1 MNKVD
6 LPSPA
11 EFGAPEKFDSWRKHQ
26 GETLQKAVDS
36 DKRFVGLC
44 LPTGSGKTLI
54 YMMAAK
60 LAGLRT
66 CVLTSTKALQDQL
79 LEDWAEGGLIDV
91 RGQRNYPCKEL
102 VYGGRR
108 FREGTQTWQQ
118 RCDSGPCHYGY
129 SCDYHP
135 SGCHYFD
142 AVREAK
148 RSKLV
153 VTNYAFWM
161 AIHKYGEGMEPFDL
175 LILDEAHHAEKELC
189 SFLHIDL
196 KEADIESL
204 LGEVAPDTDKQKE
217 WVSWARVQW
226 GKIATELI
234 DLKEAQKIKFD
245 GETAQEIRALKKL
258 QAEILAI
265 TDMRGPWIIEKKG
278 KTFTFDP
285 VWPAPYAESCL
296 FQGVKKVLL
305 VSATIR
311 KTTCDILGVPLKEL
325 DFIEKPST
333 FPLTRRPLWQVPCIR
348 VNHRSEEH
356 ELIHWT
362 RRIDDII
369 EGRLDRK
376 GIIHT
381 VSYARRK
388 FLMAHT
394 KYKSIMMTHVTE
406 NTPQVVQRFK
416 EAKPPV
422 ILVSPSVTTGYDF
435 PFEECRYQ
443 IIGKIPFQDNRSLV
457 LQARC
462 KVRKDYG
469 NYLARQTLVQ
479 SYGRGM
485 RAEEDLCEVLCVDD
499 NLKWFIHRHK
509 EFAPKWFL
517 DAYQIWDSIV
527 SIPPAPS
534 LDL

>member
-1 MNKVD
+1 MGRVD

-11 EFGAPEKFDSWRKHQ
+11 EFGAPEKFNSWRKYQ
-26 GETLQKAVDS
+26 CESFQKAVDS
-36 DKRFVGLC
+36 EKRFVGLC

-79 LEDWAEGGLIDV
+79 LADWADSGLFDV

-102 VYGGRR
+102 VFGGRH
-108 FREGTQTWQQ
+108 FKKGTQTWQQ
-118 RCDSGPCHYGY
+118 GCDSGPCHSGY
-129 SCDYHP
+129 SCEYQP

-142 AVREAK
+142 AMRKAK
-148 RSKLV
+148 ASNLV
-153 VTNYAFWM
+153 VTNYSYWM
-161 AIHKYGEGMEPFDL
+161 AIHKYRDGLEPFDL
-175 LILDEAHHAEKELC
+175 LICDEAHNAEQELS

-196 KEADIESL
+196 KAADIEGL
-204 LGEVAPDTDKQKE
+204 LGTQAPASLDQEE
-217 WVSWARVQW
+217 WSKWARFQGMAINTQV
-226 GKIATELI
+226 EN
-234 DLKEAQKIKFD
+234 LKAQQSIVFSS
-245 GETAQEIRALKKL
+245 ETAHEIRELRKL
-258 QAEILAI
+258 YAELAGI
-265 TDMRGPWIIEKKG
+265 GDMKGDWVIERKG
-278 KTFTFDP
+278 KTVTFDP
-285 VWPAPYAESCL
+285 VWPAPYGESCL
-296 FQGVKKVLL
+296 FIRTPKVIL

-311 KTTCDILGVPLKEL
+311 KTTCEILGVPLDDL
-325 DFIEKPST
+325 DFIERPST
-333 FPLTRRPLWQVPCIR
+333 FPVVRRPLVQVNAVR
-348 VNHRSEEH
+348 VNHQASEEDM
-356 ELIHWT
+356 IHWV

-369 EGRLDRK
+369 EGRQDRK

-388 FLMAHT
+388 FLMKHT
-394 KYKSIMMTHVTE
+394 KFQHIMMTHVTE
-406 NTPQVVQRFK
+406 NTPAVVKKFK
-416 EAKPPV
+416 EAKPPM

-443 IIGKIPFQDNRSLV
+443 IIGKIPFPDNRSLV

-462 KVRKDYG
+462 KVMKDYS
-469 NYLARQTLVQ
+469 NYLAMQTLVQ

-499 NLKWFIHRHK
+499 NLKWFIFRHK

-517 DAYQIWDSIV
+517 DAYQAWDSLV
-527 SIPPAPS
+527 SVPPAPS